1 MRKQNPWIYAV
12 LLIGSAILQ
21 NTVLTPFHISE
32 VRPDLTLLLLVF
44 FAHQLGAME
53 GKLIGFAAG
62 IVMDLLGL
70 APLGFHSLIYTV
82 VGHLFGLTRGKMYVD
97 SITMPVLFAIS
108 SSLITLVTS
117 LLVAVVFLPER
128 VGSVLSMS
136 VLIQLGMHAVLA
148 PFVFGLL
155 RLLKLC
161 REHETQML

>member
-12 LLIGSAILQ
+12 LLIVSAVLQ

-62 IVMDLLGL
+62 IVMDLLGM

-82 VGHLFGLTRGKMYVD
+82 IGHLFGMSRGKIYVD
-97 SITMPVLFAIS
+97 SITMPVLFAIGA
-108 SSLITLVTS
+108 SLLTVLTS
-117 LLVAVVFLPER
+117 LLTAVVFLPER
-128 VGSVLSMS
+128 VASVLSLS
-136 VLIQLGMHAVLA
+136 FLIQLGMHAVLA
-148 PFVFGLL
+148 PFLFGLL
-155 RLLKLC
+155 RLLKLS
-161 REHETQML
+161 RERENQML

>member
-12 LLIGSAILQ
+12 LLIGSAVLQ

-82 VGHLFGLTRGKMYVD
+82 IGHLFGMSRGKIYVD
-97 SITMPVLFAIS
+97 SITMPLLFAIGTS
-108 SSLITLVTS
+108 IVTMLTTLLI
-117 LLVAVVFLPER
+117 AVVFLPER
-128 VGSVLSMS
+128 IGSVLSVS
-136 VLIQLGMHAVLA
+136 FLIQIGIHAVIA
-148 PFVFGLL
+148 PFLFGLL